1 MCWRVMGEIFGAK
14 SDPLTTSQTSE
25 GVCTSQQALILVR
38 STTKKGTPHSGDI
51 QVRHSN

>member
-1 MCWRVMGEIFGAK
+1 MCWWVMGEIFGAK

-25 GVCTSQQALILVR
+25 GVCTSQQELILVR
-38 STTKKGTPHSGDI
+38 STKKGTPHSGDI